1 MTPAN
6 QSRRSGTAQPSLAGC
21 ISSTAREYA
30 EAGGLMAYG
39 PNVPD
44 NLRRAARYVAR
55 ILKGEKAG
63 DLPVEQP
70 VKFEMVINLKTAK
83 ASGLDLAATEKPR
96 RRAAEQRDELAAPQC
111 DLHAILTVLEAAYPM
126 GAGSSAGLK
135 SINAGGSG

>member
-63 DLPVEQP
+63 DLP
-70 VKFEMVINLKTAK
+70 
-83 ASGLDLAATEKPR
+83 
-96 RRAAEQRDELAAPQC
+96 
-111 DLHAILTVLEAAYPM
+111 
-126 GAGSSAGLK
+126 
-135 SINAGGSG
+135 